1 MFIVSLVAVFF
12 QTMIPTLEAVNGTPV
27 RGNVSVG
34 QDAGL
39 IVTRFSPA
47 TDAMVHSILLSVI
60 LLPLTQLRLK
70 YILGYQPG
78 CHVTA
83 PPAST
88 LAYPCRADRSARFR
102 GANPG
107 G

>member
-12 QTMIPTLEAVNGTPV
+12 HTIIPTLEAENDAPV
-27 RGNVSVG
+27 TGNVSVG

-39 IVTRFSPA
+39 IVTIFRPA
-47 TDAMVHSILLSVI
+47 TEAIVHSIPLSVI

-70 YILGYQPG
+70 YILGYPPG

-102 GANPG
+102 GAN
-107 G
+107 